1 MAPLPQAV
9 GMAAMAALGSARQR
23 PEQMEAMAVRVALEV
38 LWAMVEQAAT
48 VGMALRARTEM
59 PV

>member
-1 MAPLPQAV
+1 
-9 GMAAMAALGSARQR
+9 MAALGSARQR